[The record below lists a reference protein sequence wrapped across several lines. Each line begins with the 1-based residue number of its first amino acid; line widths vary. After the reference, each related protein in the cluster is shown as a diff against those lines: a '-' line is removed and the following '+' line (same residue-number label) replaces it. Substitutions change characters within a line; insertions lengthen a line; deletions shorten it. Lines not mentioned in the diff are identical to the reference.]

1 MKKLYKSTQDKQ
13 VSGVLGGLSDKYGI
27 DVSILRIVTAVSDFF
42 RAKFF
47 GKANGCCEKST
58 TLKNTVQ
65 FDKIKL

>member
-42 RAKFF
+42 RDKFF
-47 GKANGCCEKST
+47 GKVNGYCEKVY
-58 TLKNTVQ
+58 LK
-65 FDKIKL
+65 